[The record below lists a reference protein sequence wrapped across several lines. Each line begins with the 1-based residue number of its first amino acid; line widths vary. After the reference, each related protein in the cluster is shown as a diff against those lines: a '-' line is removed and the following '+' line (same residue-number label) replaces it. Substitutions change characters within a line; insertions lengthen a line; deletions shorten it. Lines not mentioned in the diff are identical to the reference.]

1 LEASRLESREE
12 AARQMMSADI
22 HVAAALDVEAVTS
35 GGDPRGGFVALNVSF
50 ITALFCS
57 L

>member
-50 ITALFCS
+50 ITALYCS